1 MRCLPFFSLR
11 TQGIFR
17 LYFPTFFCLL
27 IFTYLQSSRTRVYRD
42 YKIGNLGNLGA
53 YSSIT

>member
-1 MRCLPFFSLR
+1 MRYLPFFSLQS
-11 TQGIFR
+11 QGIFR

-27 IFTYLQSSRTRVYRD
+27 IFTRLQSLHTRVYRD

-53 YSSIT
+53 YNSIT

>member
-1 MRCLPFFSLR
+1 MRYLPVFSLR